1 LKDMSLQTQIM
12 DKMKAAMKAK
22 DTVALQ
28 ALRAVKSAFLLAK
41 TATGVQ
47 EDITEDQEIKII
59 QKQVKQRKD
68 SAAIFIQQNRQ
79 DLADPE
85 LAEIAVLEQ
94 FLPKALSE
102 EEVEVVVLATIHNLG
117 ASGMKDM
124 GKVMSAVSEELSGK
138 ADGKVIAT
146 LVKKNLMS

>member
-1 LKDMSLQTQIM
+1 MELQKQIM
-12 DKMKAAMKAK
+12 DKMKEAMKAK
-22 DTVALQ
+22 DAIALQ

-47 EDITEDQEIKII
+47 EELTEEQEIKII

-68 SAAIFIQQNRQ
+68 SAAIFITQNRQ
-79 DLADPE
+79 DLAAPE

-94 FLPKALSE
+94 FLPEALSE
-102 EEVEVVVLATIHNLG
+102 DEIKKVVLATITNMG

-124 GKVMSAVSEELSGK
+124 SKVMGAVSNALSGK

-146 LVKKNLMS
+146 LVKQLLMS

>member
-1 LKDMSLQTQIM
+1 MSLQKEVM
-12 DKMKAAMKAK
+12 DKMKEAMKAK

-47 EDITEDQEIKII
+47 AEITPDQELKII

-68 SAAIFIQQNRQ
+68 SATIFITQNRQ

-94 FLPKALSE
+94 FLPAALSE
-102 EEVEVVVLATIHNLG
+102 EEIEKVVAMTITKLG

-124 GKVMSAVSEELSGK
+124 GKVMGVVSNELSGQ
-138 ADGKVIAT
+138 ADGKVIST
-146 LVKKNLMS
+146 LVKKLLMN

>member
-1 LKDMSLQTQIM
+1 MSLQIQIM

-68 SAAIFIQQNRQ
+68 SAAIFIQQDRQ
-79 DLADPE
+79 DLAAPE

-102 EEVEVVVLATIHNLG
+102 EAIEVVVLATINNLG

-124 GKVMSAVSEELSGK
+124 GKVMSAVSEELSGA

-146 LVKKNLMS
+146 LVKKNLMN

>member
-1 LKDMSLQTQIM
+1 MSLQTQIM

-68 SAAIFIQQNRQ
+68 SATIFIQQNRQ

-102 EEVEVVVLATIHNLG
+102 EEVEVVVLATINNLG

-124 GKVMSAVSEELSGK
+124 GKVMSTVSEELSGK

-146 LVKKNLMS
+146 LVKKNLMN

>member
-1 LKDMSLQTQIM
+1 MSLQTQVM
-12 DKMKAAMKAK
+12 DKMKEAMKAK
-22 DTVALQ
+22 DTIALQ

-41 TATGVQ
+41 TASGVQ
-47 EDITEDQEIKII
+47 EEITEEQEIKII

-68 SAAIFIQQNRQ
+68 SAAIFIKQSRE
-79 DLADPE
+79 DLAAPE

-94 FLPKALSE
+94 FLPEALSE
-102 EEVEVVVLATIHNLG
+102 EEVENIVIATIHKLG

-124 GKVMSAVSEELSGK
+124 GKVMGIVSEELSGK
-138 ADGKVIAT
+138 ADGKVISI

>member
-1 LKDMSLQTQIM
+1 MSLQKQVM
-12 DKMKAAMKAK
+12 DKMKEAMKAK
-22 DTVALQ
+22 NKVALQ

-41 TATGVQ
+41 TETGVQ
-47 EDITEDQEIKII
+47 EELTEEQELKII

-68 SAAIFIQQNRQ
+68 SAAIFIKQDRQ

-94 FLPKALSE
+94 FLPEALSE
-102 EEVEVVVLATIHNLG
+102 EKIEEVVLAIISKIG
-117 ASGMKDM
+117 ASGMTDM
-124 GKVMSAVSEELSGK
+124 GKVMGMVTKELSGQ
-138 ADGKVIAT
+138 ADGKIISI